1 MGCFFAK
8 PAVQG
13 DLPPIPVTKPSTK
26 PRNHANSPARRRSPI
41 PSQSPSTP
49 ATDLNEW
56 PSWLSAVAADSLI
69 GWSPRSA
76 SSFEKIGKIGKGTY
90 SNVFKAKD
98 RQTNELVALKKVL
111 SDTTNSESIRFMARE
126 IAILRRLENPNVV
139 PLRGIITS
147 RISSTTSPSLYLIF
161 DYMEHDLAGLAASPS
176 VHFSLPQIKCYM
188 KQLLTGLDHCHRLGV
203 LHRDLKGSNLLIDNK
218 GNLKIADFGLASFF
232 DPKGNE
238 PMTSRVVTLWY
249 RAPELILGATNYGV
263 GIDLWSVGCILAEL
277 ISGTPILPGRTEVEQ
292 LHRIFKLCGSPTEDY
307 WRNYKFPNASSYRSR
322 HQYQSSMRE
331 TLKDFPLPAIR
342 LIEKLLSLDPADRGT
357 AADALNSEFF
367 TTEPYACEPSSLPWY
382 PPTKE
387 MDTKLRDEKA
397 RKQIEAT
404 VKQSSSSNAQK
415 KSKTFHA
422 HARRRR
428 AVPSAFANAELTANL
443 DRFRRIGHPNL
454 ITTSE
459 KFPPPHE
466 DGAVGGLLDSSK
478 NYSTA
483 SFTVADSSQLD
494 SYSYSFFESEI
505 EGGKLQQ
512 KHSGG
517 GGGGRRSTG
526 SKALKPSSI
535 GPIAE
540 VINKG
545 GN

>member
-8 PAVQG
+8 PAVEG
-13 DLPPIPVTKPSTK
+13 DLTPTSLKPKPSNK
-26 PRNHANSPARRRSPI
+26 PRTADAALPERRRSPI
-41 PSQSPSTP
+41 PSPTTSTP
-49 ATDLNEW
+49 AIDLTEW

-76 SSFEKIGKIGKGTY
+76 NSFEKIGKIGKGTY

-111 SDTTNSESIRFMARE
+111 SETTDSESIRFMARE
-126 IAILRRLENPNVV
+126 IAILRRLESPNVV
-139 PLRGIITS
+139 TLRGIITS
-147 RISSTTSPSLYLIF
+147 RISSTTTPSLYLIF

-176 VHFSLPQIKCYM
+176 VHFSLPQIKCYVQ
-188 KQLLTGLDHCHRLGV
+188 QLLTGLDHCHRRGV

-232 DPKGNE
+232 DTRGGE

-249 RAPELILGATNYGV
+249 RAPELILGATDYGV

-277 ISGTPILPGRTEVEQ
+277 IAGTPLLPGRTEVEQ
-292 LHRIFKLCGSPTEDY
+292 LHKIFKLCGSPPEDY
-307 WRNYKFPNASSYRSR
+307 WKKYKFPNASSYRSR
-322 HQYQSSMRE
+322 QQYQSGMRE
-331 TLKDFPLPAIR
+331 SLKDFPLPAIR
-342 LIEKLLSLDPADRGT
+342 LIEKLLSFDPPDRGT

-397 RKQIEAT
+397 RKQIDAAA
-404 VKQSSSSNAQK
+404 KQSSSSSSSSDVQK
-415 KSKTFHA
+415 KYKTFHG
-422 HARRRR
+422 RRRR
-428 AVPSAFANAELTANL
+428 AVPSPSANAELKTNL
-443 DRFRRIGHPNL
+443 DRFRRGGHPNL
-454 ITTSE
+454 TTNSE

-478 NYSTA
+478 NYSAA

-494 SYSYSFFESEI
+494 SYSYNF
-505 EGGKLQQ
+505 
-512 KHSGG
+512 SG
-517 GGGGRRSTG
+517 
-526 SKALKPSSI
+526 
-535 GPIAE
+535 
-540 VINKG
+540 
-545 GN
+545 